1 MEVGGPHRGDPERRV
16 DTRGDPSGPFTR
28 LLCSSAGTIHVM
40 NPSLIPQ
47 STRFASDDDTLA
59 WESFCRTGCILPGS
73 AHVIAARLREQR
85 ETTGSL

>member
-1 MEVGGPHRGDPERRV
+1 
-16 DTRGDPSGPFTR
+16 
-28 LLCSSAGTIHVM
+28 M
-40 NPSLIPQ
+40 NPSLTPP